1 MSNRAYRIMIY
12 KRVVAAGVSS
22 PQTALAI
29 SSLML
34 FAVQGSDLHAQQ
46 YGEIAA
52 GHDLAQAWLS
62 SCHLI
67 SPELKTGIVDGAPSF
82 SSVANMPSTTRT
94 SLSAFLQ
101 TSHRQIPNFQLT
113 RLQIAN
119 LTAYILNHKSGL
131 TGATTR

>member
-1 MSNRAYRIMIY
+1 MIY
-12 KRVVAAGVSS
+12 KKVVLASLRY

-29 SSLML
+29 GSLIL

-52 GHDLAQAWLS
+52 GHDLAQAWCS

-67 SPELKTGIVDGAPSF
+67 SPELKTGIVNGAPSF
-82 SSVANMPSTTRT
+82 SSVANMSSTTRT

-101 TSHRQIPNFQLT
+101 TSHRQMPNFQLT

-119 LTAYILNHKSGL
+119 LTAYTLNLKSGL
-131 TGATTR
+131 AVAAPR